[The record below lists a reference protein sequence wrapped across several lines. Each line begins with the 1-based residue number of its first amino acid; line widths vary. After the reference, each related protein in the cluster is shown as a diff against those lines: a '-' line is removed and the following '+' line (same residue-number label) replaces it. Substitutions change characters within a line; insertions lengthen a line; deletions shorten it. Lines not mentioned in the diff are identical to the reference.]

1 MYLSNIQNN
10 IIVIYIN
17 IENHIFIRKYIIVQ
31 NKRETKNIRKKSD
44 QLN

>member
-31 NKRETKNIRKKSD
+31 NKRETKNVRKKSD